1 MPLAYTGDVT
11 LSLRVKDLGKAQAW
25 YREHLGFETL
35 YEVKEMGWCE
45 MKTHVPGVSVG
56 IGQAESPAQGGGV
69 VPVFG
74 VEDIDAAR
82 SQLES
87 KDVRFDGETQ
97 TIPDMVKLAT
107 FYDPDG
113 NAFMLVQ
120 DISKK

>member
-1 MPLAYTGDVT
+1 MPLGYTGEIT

-25 YREHLGFETL
+25 YRDRLGFETL
-35 YEVKEMGWCE
+35 YEVAEMGWCE
-45 MKTHVPGVSVG
+45 MKTHVEGVSIG
-56 IGQAESPAQGGGV
+56 IGQVENPAQGGGI

-82 SQLES
+82 AELES

-97 TIPDMVKLAT
+97 TIPGLVRLAT

-120 DISKK
+120 SISQQ

>member
-1 MPLAYTGDVT
+1 MPLAYTDDVT
-11 LSLRVKDLGKAQAW
+11 LSIRVRDLAEAQAW
-25 YREHLGFETL
+25 YRDRLGFELL
-35 YEVKEMGWCE
+35 YEAEELGWCE
-45 MKTHVPGVSVG
+45 MKTHIPGVSLG
-56 IGQAESPAQGGGV
+56 MGQSEEVKQGGA

-82 SQLES
+82 SELES
-87 KDVRFDGETQ
+87 NDVRFDGETM
-97 TIPDMVKLAT
+97 TIPDMVRLAT